1 MCLCLL
7 EGYFLSEDIETNP
20 GPRLNLNNHFTIC
33 HWNLNTIST
42 HNFTEIQLLIDKLLV
57 DKFDTVC
64 LFGTYLNPI
73 FPLDDDSLDIPDYIM
88 VRADPAASNKRGGG
102 CMYYK
107 NCLPLKLVSD
117 FDLIKIF

>member
-1 MCLCLL
+1 MCLL

-88 VRADPAASNKRGGG
+88 VRADPLASNKRGGG

>member
-1 MCLCLL
+1 MCLL
-7 EGYFLSEDIETNP
+7 EGCFLSEDIETNL

-42 HNFTEIQLLIDKLLV
+42 HNFTEIQFLIDKLLV

-88 VRADPAASNKRGGG
+88 VRADPPASNKRGGG